1 MFSTLVSKV
10 SHNSGGFVLVMF
22 FQWWPY
28 LVIPTTSVTNGKQC
42 QLPGSHSP
50 PLMSVGIIQDIVQ
63 LVKTGSSTCMRSLT
77 WKQNPRRSCLY
88 LIQSSPERGSF
99 QDLVISSI
107 FLSSQSTV
115 TPLCLWGFPTHCFSV
130 CYAQIMEAG
139 VQQESTAWRQRSGR
153 EGKK

>member
-50 PLMSVGIIQDIVQ
+50 PLMSVGIIQGIVH
-63 LVKTGSSTCMRSLT
+63 LVKTGSSTCMRSLIGNRILGGLVFICSKVLLKEAAWKT
-77 WKQNPRRSCLY
+77 WWSLPFSLAVSPLSLLSAYRVFPPIVFPSATHRSWKQGLSRRALHGG
-88 LIQSSPERGSF
+88 RG
-99 QDLVISSI
+99 Q
-107 FLSSQSTV
+107 
-115 TPLCLWGFPTHCFSV
+115 
-130 CYAQIMEAG
+130 AG
-139 VQQESTAWRQRSGR
+139 K
-153 EGKK
+153 GKN